1 MNWAGDVAW
10 LIECLLA
17 THKALGLVPST
28 TYTTYLGCGGTCLNP
43 STLNSRIESSRTSLV
58 TLGV

>member
-17 THKALGLVPST
+17 THKTLGLVPST
-28 TYTTYLGCGGTCLNP
+28 TTP
-43 STLNSRIESSRTSLV
+43 H
-58 TLGV
+58 TLGVVARTLILEL